1 MADTAVK
8 KKKKKKGKKKWIIL
22 VVLLLIVAAIFVVP
36 RVMIQKSGVGMSI
49 YTGDLYEITYR
60 DVADTISATGLI
72 ESDEDTTK
80 KVYSTLTYKID
91 TISVSLGDKVNAGD
105 VLCTYET
112 ETLDRAIREMEL
124 SMTTSQKAAALNLSS
139 AKLNYNTYLAGLN
152 DGTNATLKSAQSA
165 YDSALEKYEDAK
177 EDYEEYLA
185 KNESAEIIALNSA
198 KRAMDN
204 AQKQYDDFKKELD
217 EGTNISLITARRSLV
232 TARDN
237 YETYRDD
244 FEEEDTEFLV
254 SAEAAADKA
263 QAAYQT
269 AKSNLSELKQE
280 LKALESDL
288 AEELA
293 KPEKSETS
301 TTTGATGTEGTAT
314 TPTVDTQS
322 PSKIE
327 RLENAIA
334 ELDGEI
340 AALEEKVDELYDQYE
355 AADENYAKVYAS
367 AEATLKTYKTTYEN
381 ALDNYNSTL
390 EKLEDTLDSYEES
403 LISATEKY
411 TDAKE
416 AVDKQIEA
424 YESALSSAERNLSDA
439 ENSLTNANI
448 NTKNQLESYRIA
460 YETAKNS
467 ANTELSE
474 YQLANLYED
483 LGKTTVTAPISG
495 TITAVYANEGETATG
510 VMFVIE
516 DTENLVIT
524 STVKAYDLDQ
534 VSEGMAVEIKTD
546 ATGSDVFY
554 GVIESISPTATKD
567 ATGSVLSTND
577 AEFETIVRITDKS
590 DRLRIGV
597 SARIEY
603 VIDQAKDATAVPES
617 AILTDAEGSY
627 VLTVSEDAEGNILL
641 TRTAVEIGVS
651 DGIYTV
657 VSGPDAGTRI
667 ADNAENYAMLIGQP
681 LMLSNV
687 DTNAS
692 GDMFAAMMQMRGN
705 MMGG

>member
-1 MADTAVK
+1 MADTTVK
-8 KKKKKKGKKKWIIL
+8 KKKKKKVKKKWIIII
-22 VVLLLIVAAIFVVP
+22 VLLLIVAAMVVVP
-36 RVMIQKSGVGMSI
+36 RVMLQKSGAGMSI
-49 YTGDLYEITYR
+49 YTGDLYEITQR

-80 KVYSTLTYKID
+80 KVYSTLSYKID

-112 ETLDRAIREMEL
+112 ETLDRAIHEKEL
-124 SMTTSQKAAALNLSS
+124 SMTTSQKTAALNLSS
-139 AKLNYNTYLAGLN
+139 AKLNYDTYRAGLS

-185 KNESAEIIALNSA
+185 KKDSAEIIALNSA

-204 AQKQYDDFKKELD
+204 AKEQYDDFKKELD
-217 EGTNISLITARRSLV
+217 DGKNADLITARRTLN

-244 FEEEDTEFLV
+244 FESEDASYLV
-254 SAEAAADKA
+254 SADNAVDKA
-263 QAAYQT
+263 YDAYQD
-269 AKSNLSELKQE
+269 AQKKLKKLQDELDDLEDE
-280 LKALESDL
+280 LR
-288 AEELA
+288 EEMA
-293 KPEKSETS
+293 KPEKSESGSAEGSADGTV
-301 TTTGATGTEGTAT
+301 TTEK
-314 TPTVDTQS
+314 VDTQDQ
-322 PSKIE
+322 SKID
-327 RLENAIA
+327 RLDA
-334 ELDGEI
+334 EITEI
-340 AALEEKVDELYDQYE
+340 AAQIYALEESLDDLYDAYVT
-355 AADENYAKVYAS
+355 ADDTRAKTYAS
-367 AEATLKTYKTTYEN
+367 AEATLKNYKTTYEN
-381 ALDNYNSTL
+381 AKTAYETTKK
-390 EKLEDTLDSYEES
+390 KLEDTLDNYEEA
-403 LISATEKY
+403 LISATENY
-411 TDAKE
+411 TSAKE
-416 AVDKQIEA
+416 KVDDQIEA

-439 ENSLTNANI
+439 ENSLTNAKI
-448 NTKNQLESYRIA
+448 NTENQLESYRIA
-460 YETAKNS
+460 YENAKNS
-467 ANTELSE
+467 TNTELAD

-483 LGKTTVTAPISG
+483 LGKTTVTAPIAG
-495 TITAVYANEGETATG
+495 TVTAVYANEGETATG

-516 DTENLVIT
+516 DTDNLVIT
-524 STVKAYDLDQ
+524 STVKAYDLDR
-534 VSEGMAVEIKTD
+534 VSEGMPVKIKTD

-577 AEFETIVRITDKS
+577 AEFETVVRVTDKS

-603 VIDQAKDATAVPES
+603 VIEEAKDATAVPES
-617 AILTDAEGSY
+617 AILTDTEGSY

-641 TRTAVEIGVS
+641 TRTVVEIGVS

-657 VSGPDAGTRI
+657 VSGPDAGARI
-667 ADNAENYAMLIGQP
+667 ADNAKNYAMLIGQP
-681 LMLSNV
+681 LAVSNV

-692 GDMFAAMMQMRGN
+692 DDMFAAMMQMRSN

>member
-22 VVLLLIVAAIFVVP
+22 VVVLLLIVAAIFVVP
-36 RVMIQKSGVGMSI
+36 RVMMQKSGIGMSI
-49 YTGDLYEITYR
+49 YTGDLYEITQR

-80 KVYSTLTYKID
+80 KVYSTLSYKID

-112 ETLDRAIREMEL
+112 ETLDRAIHEKEL
-124 SMTTSQKAAALNLSS
+124 SMTNTQRAAALNLSS
-139 AKLNYNTYLAGLN
+139 AKLNYDTYLAGLN
-152 DGTNATLKSAQSA
+152 NGTNATLKSAQSA

-185 KNESAEIIALNSA
+185 KNDSAEIIALNSA

-204 AQKQYDDFKKELD
+204 AQEQYDDFKKELD
-217 EGTNISLITARRSLV
+217 DGKNADLITARRTLN

-244 FEEEDTEFLV
+244 FESEDASYLV
-254 SAEAAADKA
+254 SADNAVDKA
-263 QAAYQT
+263 YDAYQN
-269 AKSNLSELKQE
+269 ARKKLEKLKDELE
-280 LKALESDL
+280 VLED
-288 AEELA
+288 AYREEMA
-293 KPEKSETS
+293 KPEKSETGS
-301 TTTGATGTEGTAT
+301 TEGSTDGTVT
-314 TPTVDTQS
+314 TEKVDTQDQ
-322 PSKIE
+322 SKLD
-327 RLENAIA
+327 RLDA
-334 ELDGEI
+334 EITEVSAEI
-340 AALEEKVDELYDQYE
+340 YALEESVDDLYDAYVT
-355 AADENYAKVYAS
+355 ADDARAKTYAS
-367 AEATLKTYKTTYEN
+367 AEATLKNYKTTYEN
-381 ALDNYNSTL
+381 AKTAYETTKKKLEDALDNY
-390 EKLEDTLDSYEES
+390 EEA
-403 LISATEKY
+403 LISATENY
-411 TDAKE
+411 TSAKE
-416 AVDKQIEA
+416 KVDDQIEA

-439 ENSLTNANI
+439 ENAQTNAKI
-448 NTKNQLESYRIA
+448 NTENQLESYRIA
-460 YETAKNS
+460 YENAKNS
-467 ANTELSE
+467 ANTALAD

-483 LGKTTVTAPISG
+483 LGKTTLTAPISG
-495 TITAVYANEGETATG
+495 TVTAVYANEGETATG

-516 DTENLVIT
+516 DTDNLVIT
-524 STVKAYDLDQ
+524 STVKAYDLSE
-534 VSEGMAVEIKTD
+534 VSEGMTVKIKTD

-590 DRLRIGV
+590 ERLRIGV

-603 VIDQAKDATAVPES
+603 VIEEAKDATAVPES

-641 TRTAVEIGVS
+641 ARTAVEVGVS

-657 VSGPDAGTRI
+657 VSGLNAGTRI
-667 ADNAENYAMLIGQP
+667 ADNAENYAMFIGQP